1 MPTPHFT
8 PAAFDWFD
16 GLEEDNSRAYF
27 TGHAEVYKRELQ
39 APFHELLGELAKEFG
54 GEVHVFRP
62 NRDVR
67 FSPDKRP
74 YKSNISGTLQG
85 RAGGAGDLYVQLAG
99 DGMLAGCGYFVMATD
114 QLARFRA
121 VLTDPKKGAAEG
133 KLLARLME
141 EARGAGLDVEG
152 EQLKTAP
159 RGIARD
165 AANIELLRFKSL
177 TASAKLSPDDTTRPG
192 AALEWTARTWRAGLP
207 LLEWLDKR
215 VGKSTLPP
223 PTR

>member
-1 MPTPHFT
+1 MPFSHFND
-8 PAAFDWFD
+8 AAFDWFD

-27 TGHAEVYKRELQ
+27 LRQADAYKREVQ
-39 APFHELLGELAKEFG
+39 EPFHKMLGELARGFG

-74 YKSNISGTLQG
+74 YKTNISGVLRE
-85 RAGGAGDLYVQLAG
+85 RAQGAGDLYIQLGG
-99 DGMLAGCGYFVMATD
+99 DGMLAGCGYFLMAND
-114 QLARFRA
+114 QLARYRA
-121 VLTDPKKGAAEG
+121 ILTDADKGEGEG
-133 KLLARLME
+133 KRLSKII
-141 EARGAGLDVEG
+141 EAGRLAGLEVEG

-177 TASAKLSPDDTTRPG
+177 IASAKLAPDDALRPG
-192 AALEWTARTWRAGLP
+192 AALEWTARTWRAGMP
-207 LLEWLDKR
+207 LLEWLDAR
-215 VGKSTLPP
+215 VGKSTLPSA
-223 PTR
+223 R